1 MDELAESSTGNDSS
15 DASFQP
21 SVNSTVMNAVSGSD
35 LEQKTP
41 ITKYVARTL
50 RAGAGRGIQYSSSSP
65 CRRSSLRRE
74 TFPSSPPKNP
84 SRALDN
90 ILSPSQIRI
99 RRGLPATLSS
109 QTLEISK
116 VLPIKSTS
124 GTRAGITE
132 DETVSEIKKKIDAYR
147 LLWGDISRRTKFN
160 SSPAHQLI
168 LRAMIPFFNALI
180 TSGHAVELCSPWAN
194 TQKPRLSKVMSRTWQ
209 DLAKRLGDLLG
220 NRNVDVA

>member
-1 MDELAESSTGNDSS
+1 MH
-15 DASFQP
+15 
-21 SVNSTVMNAVSGSD
+21 VSGSD

-65 CRRSSLRRE
+65 SRRSSLRRE
-74 TFPSSPPKNP
+74 TFPSSPPRNP

-90 ILSPSQIRI
+90 ILLPSQIRT

-116 VLPIKSTS
+116 VLPIKFTS

-132 DETVSEIKKKIDAYR
+132 DETVSEIKKIDAYR
-147 LLWGDISRRTKFN
+147 LLRGDISRRTKFN
-160 SSPAHQLI
+160 SSPAHQPI

-180 TSGHAVELCSPWAN
+180 TSRHAVELCSPWAN
-194 TQKPRLSKVMSRTWQ
+194 TQKPRLSENES
-209 DLAKRLGDLLG
+209 L
-220 NRNVDVA
+220 